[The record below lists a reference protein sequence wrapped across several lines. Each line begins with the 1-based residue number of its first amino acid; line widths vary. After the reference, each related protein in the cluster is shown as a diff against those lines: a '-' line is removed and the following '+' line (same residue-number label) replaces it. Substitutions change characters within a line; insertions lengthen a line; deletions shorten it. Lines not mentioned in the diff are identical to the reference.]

1 MLVLCGDY
9 KKNGGDNTVNNFI
22 RDYLVKLYIPRI
34 TWTDIIEI
42 VIIAFVIYNVM
53 VWIKNT
59 KAWVL
64 LKGIIIVVIFALIA
78 YILNLKTILW
88 IAGKTISVGII
99 ALVIIFQPELR
110 RALEQLGRK
119 KILFGLFRFND
130 GREKGERFSSKTAEE
145 IVRACFDMGAAYTG
159 ALIVI
164 EQDMVL
170 EEYEKTGITVDGLV
184 TSQLLI
190 NIFEHN
196 TPLHDGAVIIRGD
209 RIVAATCYLP
219 LSDNNSLNKAL
230 GTRHR
235 AGVGISE
242 VTDSMTIIVSEETG
256 RVSVAVGGELIH
268 DIDADSL
275 RNKLEYLRRR
285 TIDVKSFKI
294 WRGRLKHEGKD
305 V

>member
-1 MLVLCGDY
+1 M
-9 KKNGGDNTVNNFI
+9 NNFI

-170 EEYEKTGITVDGLV
+170 EEYEKTGIAVDGLV

-219 LSDNNSLNKAL
+219 LSDNNNLNKAL

-256 RVSVAVGGELIH
+256 KVSVAVGGELIH

>member
-1 MLVLCGDY
+1 M
-9 KKNGGDNTVNNFI
+9 NNFI

-64 LKGIIIVVIFALIA
+64 LKGIIIVAKFALFP

-209 RIVAATCYLP
+209 RVVAATCYLP
-219 LSDNNSLNKAL
+219 LSDNNNLNKAL

-256 RVSVAVGGELIH
+256 KVSVAVGGELIH

>member
-1 MLVLCGDY
+1 M
-9 KKNGGDNTVNNFI
+9 NNFI

-209 RIVAATCYLP
+209 RVVAATCYLP
-219 LSDNNSLNKAL
+219 LSDNNNRNKAL

-256 RVSVAVGGELIH
+256 KVSVAVGGELIH

>member
-1 MLVLCGDY
+1 M
-9 KKNGGDNTVNNFI
+9 NNFI

-209 RIVAATCYLP
+209 RVVAATCYLP

-256 RVSVAVGGELIH
+256 KVSVAVGGELIH

-294 WRGRLKHEGKD
+294 WRGRLKDEGKD